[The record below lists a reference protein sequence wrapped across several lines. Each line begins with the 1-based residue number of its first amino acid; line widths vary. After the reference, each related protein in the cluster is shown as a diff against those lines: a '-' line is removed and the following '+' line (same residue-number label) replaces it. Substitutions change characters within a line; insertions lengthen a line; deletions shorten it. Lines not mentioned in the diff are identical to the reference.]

1 MTGRGTRPQ
10 EAQPSYPGIRFPPRH
25 PRAAAV
31 TPSRARPSG
40 SLLLA
45 LAGQERFLHSVNGDV
60 QGGASSPHTEQ
71 AFPLHSLVQLL
82 QESWTRLHAHQCSL
96 SPSLTLFFFLNHKK
110 VFSNPFLGSLKLS
123 GDRVLLRKGVCMTAS
138 CKEVMYFCL

>member
-45 LAGQERFLHSVNGDV
+45 LAGQERFLHSVDGDV
-60 QGGASSPHTEQ
+60 HGGASSPHTEQ

-123 GDRVLLRKGVCMTAS
+123 GDRVLLRKGDLHRPQNVA
-138 CKEVMYFCL
+138 